1 MKRDVANFI
10 NAQCEKGKIGKHLFD
25 EWKNELFTSI
35 ESKINSTTI
44 PKHKKPILEQDSVNG
59 YLSQLH
65 ELYVITPTDK
75 ATNNIS
81 MICKKY
87 YLETLI
93 NELENT
99 PSYELV
105 NQSMDSIVDAHKIMF
120 KEHHVMDVDDDTLPH
135 IYWLPKQHKK
145 PVGSRFVV
153 SGRKCSVKT
162 LSKDISKALRTVQK
176 SIKFKCNYDHK
187 FSKTSAYWIINSSK
201 QVHEHI

>member
-1 MKRDVANFI
+1 MKRDVENFI
-10 NAQCEKGKIGKHLFD
+10 NAQCEKGKIGNHLFD

-81 MICKKY
+81 VICKKY

-105 NQSMDSIVDAHKIMF
+105 NQSKDSIVDAHKIMF
-120 KEHHVMDVDDDTLPH
+120 KEHHVMD
-135 IYWLPKQHKK
+135 
-145 PVGSRFVV
+145 
-153 SGRKCSVKT
+153 
-162 LSKDISKALRTVQK
+162 ISIT
-176 SIKFKCNYDHK
+176 
-187 FSKTSAYWIINSSK
+187 
-201 QVHEHI
+201 